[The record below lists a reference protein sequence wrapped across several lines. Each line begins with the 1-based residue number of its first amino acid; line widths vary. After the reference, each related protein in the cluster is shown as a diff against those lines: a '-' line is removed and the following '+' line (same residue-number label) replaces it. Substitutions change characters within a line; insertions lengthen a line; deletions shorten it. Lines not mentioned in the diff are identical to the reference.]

1 MTVPRT
7 LPNLQSKSI
16 FRNLPLILIAVLLLA
31 ACSDDDPVLQTH
43 YVNPVWT
50 PDGKTLVAGYDEAL
64 STEIAP
70 SAGRTVTRLAVK
82 DIASRVTRIVDLG
95 VVSTWHTLYAFD
107 PSGTALAFVENGRIL
122 FHDLQGRQLLSFQP
136 TAGGA
141 PRLLAFQNTGNSFV
155 WVGVTADG
163 YTVNLN
169 TYDAATWAA
178 LETTTLETVQSTEAV
193 LSLVLTSQRS
203 YALRLSSGLVRE
215 VDFNGTELNSYS
227 IGTLTSDNP
236 WHERLVYYS
245 ALGARYLYAVDGD
258 GMMRLDLSTGAADTL
273 VKGTITDFDMSDQ
286 RQSMVYETRTG
297 DIWLSTSDGT
307 PLQRMAPQNLMPRF
321 SPAANGV
328 AMVTRIDP
336 YKDSLHVLLYR

>member
-1 MTVPRT
+1 MTVFRP
-7 LPNLQSKSI
+7 LPALR
-16 FRNLPLILIAVLLLA
+16 FPPLILLAAFLLA
-31 ACSDDDPVLQTH
+31 ACSDDDPVLQQH
-43 YVNPVWT
+43 YVNPLWT

-95 VVSTWHTLYAFD
+95 AVSTWHTLYAFD

-122 FHDLQGRQLLSFQP
+122 FYDLQGRQLLSFQP
-136 TAGGA
+136 SAGGT

-155 WVGVTADG
+155 WVGATESG

-169 TYDAATWAA
+169 TFNPSTWEA
-178 LETTTLETVQSTEAV
+178 LETTTLETVTGTDAV
-193 LSLVLTSQRS
+193 LSLALTSQRS

-215 VDFNGTELNSYS
+215 VDFNGTELNSFS
-227 IGTLTSDNP
+227 IGTLVSDNP

-245 ALGARYLYAVDGD
+245 ALGARYLYAVDGE
-258 GMMRLDLSTGAADTL
+258 GMMRMDLNAGTSDRL
-273 VKGTITDFDMSDQ
+273 VRGTITDFDMSDQ
-286 RQSMVYETRTG
+286 RLSMVYETRTG
-297 DIWLSTSDGT
+297 DIWLSTSEGT

-328 AMVTRIDP
+328 AMVTRIDH
-336 YKDSLHVLLYR
+336 YRDSLHVLLYR